1 MMGQI
6 QPLRILRERDE
17 MFPGQVATEA
27 RPKSG
32 PPEGDGKEW
41 LGMHAK
47 WQCFHTLPA
56 S

>member
-6 QPLRILRERDE
+6 QPLRILREWDE

-27 RPKSG
+27 DLKAAHLKVM
-32 PPEGDGKEW
+32 DKEW